1 MPDNATFKM
10 KVAGRGARADMVAG
24 EYLVRCLNAEIKR
37 RGGQVRAVLT
47 FRCEVGRD
55 DGVLLTGWFP
65 VYANLAAH
73 HKFARAYRIAVDRE
87 LHVDEEISL
96 SEFVNKLFIVEAG
109 YRKTNGKNHGAEDP
123 TKRKDNDDFLR
134 VHDIVSLVDSATA
147 ASDIS
152 QAQVTTRPS
161 RTRRVATLSPRGG
174 QGGDK

>member
-10 KVAGRGARADMVAG
+10 KVAGRAARADMVAG

-73 HKFARAYRIAVDRE
+73 HKFARAYQIAVDRE
-87 LHVDEEISL
+87 LRVNEEISL
-96 SEFVNKLFIVEAG
+96 DEFVNKTFVVEVG
-109 YRKTNGKNHGAEDP
+109 FRKTSGKNHVAEDP
-123 TKRKDNDDFLR
+123 TKRKDEKDFLR
-134 VHDIVSLVDSATA
+134 VHDIVSLADSATA
-147 ASDIS
+147 ANDNSKE
-152 QAQVTTRPS
+152 QLTRPS
-161 RTRRVATLSPRGG
+161 RARRVTKLSPRGRG
-174 QGGDK
+174 AEE